1 MKPSSDHATDL
12 GSLTPDA
19 ALALV
24 EVLAE
29 EMIERWRQGE
39 HILPEAYLDR
49 FPGLREHP
57 EAAAELIYEEVNLRS
72 EYGLDVPTEHVLE
85 RFAQWR
91 PQLEVLFDCHRI
103 LSHRPAPRFPRAG
116 EVIDDFRLLAKL
128 GSGRLGR
135 VFLASQM
142 SLADRHVVLKF
153 TPWDALEYLTLAR
166 LQHPHIVPLYSVH
179 NHPDCG
185 LRSLCMPY
193 HGGAVLSRLF
203 ALMRPTPPAKR
214 TAQTVLDALDRAQAQ
229 ARPAGPP
236 DRIVQPASAR
246 GSYVQAVCWI
256 GACLADA
263 LHYAHERN
271 LVHLD
276 IKPSNV
282 LMAANGQPMLLDF
295 HLAGEPFGPGR
306 QRPYV
311 FGGTPGY
318 MSPEHRDALQ
328 AIRES
333 RPIERPV
340 DARSDVY
347 SLGVALYE
355 ALTGELPAKGDDLKS
370 VRRHNASVTTSL
382 DDCITACLA
391 DDPARRHRDASAL
404 SALLRQHAGDCV
416 LGTH

>member
-1 MKPSSDHATDL
+1 MKSSSDHATDL

-29 EMIERWRQGE
+29 EMIDRWRQGE

-153 TPWDALEYLTLAR
+153 TPWDALEYLTLAAR
-166 LQHPHIVPLYSVH
+166 SILTSSRFTRSTTTRIA
-179 NHPDCG
+179 DCAHCAC
-185 LRSLCMPY
+185 RIT
-193 HGGAVLSRLF
+193 AALF
-203 ALMRPTPPAKR
+203 C
-214 TAQTVLDALDRAQAQ
+214 
-229 ARPAGPP
+229 
-236 DRIVQPASAR
+236 R
-246 GSYVQAVCWI
+246 GS
-256 GACLADA
+256 
-263 LHYAHERN
+263 
-271 LVHLD
+271 
-276 IKPSNV
+276 
-282 LMAANGQPMLLDF
+282 
-295 HLAGEPFGPGR
+295 
-306 QRPYV
+306 
-311 FGGTPGY
+311 
-318 MSPEHRDALQ
+318 SP
-328 AIRES
+328 
-333 RPIERPV
+333 
-340 DARSDVY
+340 
-347 SLGVALYE
+347 
-355 ALTGELPAKGDDLKS
+355 
-370 VRRHNASVTTSL
+370 
-382 DDCITACLA
+382 
-391 DDPARRHRDASAL
+391 
-404 SALLRQHAGDCV
+404 
-416 LGTH
+416 